1 MHVRIQNILG
11 CHLNLFHRMF
21 LLLLNFTMMHMVI
34 YGSEDNFHKTG
45 PDKAPIL
52 NLSTWKYSY
61 P

>member
-1 MHVRIQNILG
+1 
-11 CHLNLFHRMF
+11 
-21 LLLLNFTMMHMVI
+21 MMHMVI

>member
-1 MHVRIQNILG
+1 
-11 CHLNLFHRMF
+11 MF

-34 YGSEDNFHKTG
+34 YESEDNFHKTG

-61 P
+61 PSAKFMIVAIKISH